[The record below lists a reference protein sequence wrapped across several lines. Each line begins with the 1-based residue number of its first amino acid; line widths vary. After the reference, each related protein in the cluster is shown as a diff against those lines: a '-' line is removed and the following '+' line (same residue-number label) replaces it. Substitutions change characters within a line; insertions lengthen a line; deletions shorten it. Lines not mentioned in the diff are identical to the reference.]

1 MQLPPAEV
9 LLSWPLPNYV
19 NPVTRGGAALIVNI
33 ITIII
38 ATIVTGL
45 RIFTRLRITYTPG
58 LDDLVI
64 VISLVR
70 EHHSLACDSIRLTSS
85 SFLQLPCV
93 WSLHWLQRALGLNV
107 TSGIS
112 Q

>member
-1 MQLPPAEV
+1 MQLPPPEV

-19 NPVTRGGAALIVNI
+19 NPVTRGGAALIVNV
-33 ITIII
+33 ITIIL
-38 ATIVTGL
+38 AFIVTAL

-58 LDDLVI
+58 MDDLII

-70 EHHSLACDSIRLTSS
+70 GHHSLGWY
-85 SFLQLPCV
+85 FH
-93 WSLHWLQRALGLNV
+93 WSN
-107 TSGIS
+107 S